1 MKILYI
7 TVPSFFDLD
16 VSLIRELSKFVEI
29 NVLLVVSPQSIR
41 SSAFSINNLKK
52 ECDIFSSIDYEEI
65 HKYDKIIDEGKW
77 FVANNPDNSFLSCLK
92 LSQKIKKF
100 IRTNHF
106 DLIHTTSSCKT
117 ILFLTT
123 FLSAFKNTLLTVHD
137 PISHDK
143 LSWME
148 NFIRRTLFYKANKNI
163 LLLSKAL
170 LTQFSEKYG
179 IDEKRIFFSSLG
191 VYDILNRFVTNENI
205 YGQYI
210 LFFGRIEPYK
220 GVDVLIDAYKKANF
234 SKENIK
240 LIIAGKGT
248 VKHKESDIPQDVVL
262 INRFIENEEL
272 ANLICHSR
280 FVVLPYL
287 SATQSGCVM
296 SAFAFNKPVLATNVG
311 DFPLTI
317 ENLKT
322 GIICKANDV
331 DSLSEA
337 LNEMMISN
345 LETMENNIKNKYQ
358 DDGPFSW
365 HCIAEKLSNIYG
377 EIISKGTYFN

>member
-52 ECDIFSSIDYEEI
+52 ECDVFSAIDYEEI
-65 HKYDKIIDEGKW
+65 HKYDKIIDKGKW

-137 PISHDK
+137 PISHNK

-170 LTQFSEKYG
+170 LTQFSKKYG
-179 IDEKRIFFSSLG
+179 IEKRRIFFSSLG
-191 VYDILNRFVTNENI
+191 IYDILKQFAANQND
-205 YGQYI
+205 YGQYV

-220 GVDVLIDAYKKANF
+220 GVNVLIEAYKKSNLP
-234 SKENIK
+234 KEGVK
-240 LIIAGKGT
+240 LVIAGKGNIN
-248 VKHKESDIPQDVVL
+248 HNESDIPKDVVL
-262 INRFIENEEL
+262 INRFIENDEL
-272 ANLICHSR
+272 ANLISHCR
-280 FVVLPYL
+280 YVVLPYL

-296 SAFAFNKPVLATNVG
+296 SAYAFNKPVLATDVG

-322 GIICKANDV
+322 GMICKANDV
-331 DSLSEA
+331 DSLSDT
-337 LNEMMISN
+337 LNEMTKSN
-345 LETMENNIKNKYQ
+345 LDVMEKNINDKYQ

-365 HCIAEKLSNIYG
+365 CFIAKSLSNTYS
-377 EIISKGTYFN
+377 EIIST